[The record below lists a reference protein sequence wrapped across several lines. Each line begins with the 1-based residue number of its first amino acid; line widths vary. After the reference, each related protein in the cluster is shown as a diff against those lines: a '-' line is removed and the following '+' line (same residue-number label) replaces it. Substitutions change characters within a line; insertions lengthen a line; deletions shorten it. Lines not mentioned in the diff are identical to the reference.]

1 MTIFKPLPKPERYM
15 PDTWLPKD
23 EPILAGRDM
32 RCEFAPMLQVDIK
45 TGKILVDRRDEVL
58 PRKQRGGMYGRW

>member
-1 MTIFKPLPKPERYM
+1 M

-58 PRKQRGGMYGRW
+58 PAKQRGGMYGRW